1 MSQPLDREHQCKAL
15 GEIDTEAGEFWV
27 NSPFQMPRL
36 GHNLSAYEEN
46 CVFIN
51 VAGNRFLDASF
62 ASHANIN
69 SDSRSVVAGDFNN
82 DGAVDLL
89 VGSVG
94 GGPLRLFLNRI
105 PLTGRK
111 LRLELEGSAS
121 NRAAIGAR
129 VTAQCGA
136 RLIVRDLFPAN
147 GFMGQGPV
155 ELLIGVGDAEVVDQ
169 LTIRWPSGD
178 TQTFE
183 NVAADQRIRVIE
195 GEDAYHS
202 VSF

>member
-1 MSQPLDREHQCKAL
+1 MNQCRAL
-15 GEIDTEAGEFWV
+15 GEIDAEAGEFWV
-27 NSPFQMPRL
+27 ENPFQMPKL

-51 VAGNRFLDASF
+51 AGGTRFLDASF

-69 SDSRSVVAGDFNN
+69 SDSRSAMAADFNN
-82 DGAVDLL
+82 DGAVDVL

-105 PLTGRK
+105 PAMGHK
-111 LRLELEGSAS
+111 LRLELEGVSS
-121 NRAAIGAR
+121 NRAGIGVR
-129 VTAQCGA
+129 VIAHCGE
-136 RLIVRDLFPAN
+136 RRIVRDLFPAN
-147 GFMGQGPV
+147 GFMGQSPV
-155 ELLIGVGDAEVVDQ
+155 ERYIGVGDAKVVDQ
-169 LTIRWPSGD
+169 LTIRWPSGQ

-183 NVAADQRIRVIE
+183 NVRADSRIRIRE
-195 GEDAYHS
+195 GEDTYHS